1 MSDDVRYSGERV
13 SGYRITGEHVKE
25 LASAFGKNVLVVQP
39 GAASLWVI
47 GTGNKH
53 YEGATTVYATSEQ
66 VEELVNEEDHDAD
79 GELTAAAAWR
89 IAEEIERRGR
99 NDARASAYTMP
110 HADGF
115 SARVMD
121 EMHND

>member
-1 MSDDVRYSGERV
+1 MSDDIRYQGERV

-39 GAASLWVI
+39 GTASLWVI

-53 YEGATTVYATSEQ
+53 YDGADTVYATSEQ
-66 VEELVNEEDHDAD
+66 VEELANEDDYDSD
-79 GELTAAAAWR
+79 GELTDAAAWR
-89 IAEEIERRGR
+89 IAGEIERQGR
-99 NDARASAYTMP
+99 SGARASAYTMP
-110 HADGF
+110 HSDGF
-115 SARVMD
+115 SARVMG